1 MFDEIPHSDKE
12 SDMLED
18 TYILIP
24 FGAQLFKNMESGFD
38 GQIRPG
44 IQCTKRQMQLKFI

>member
-1 MFDEIPHSDKE
+1 
-12 SDMLED
+12 MLRVYRSFRQK
-18 TYILIP
+18 TTRTPLIP
-24 FGAQLFKNMESGFD
+24 IGSQFFLNLVGLT